1 MIRAFVEKIILCF
14 QSNYRQ
20 LFNIVF
26 ISNLILYQFSF
37 SQDNVKFK
45 RLSIEHGLSQSTI
58 NCIFQDS
65 KGFIWIGTQDGLN
78 KFDGYN
84 FEVFKHHPLDS
95 NSISHNWINDVFE
108 DKNGHIWI
116 ATWYGLNK
124 YNPKSAEFIR
134 YFSIQNDRFSLSNN
148 RPITIKE
155 DKHEN
160 LWIATWGGGLNYYNF
175 ETKHFYSY
183 QNDSKDAQSLC
194 NNFVRTINFDSNGLL
209 WIGTWDGLCYI
220 NPDSV
225 INKKDAKFTR
235 FFNDPKNPGSL
246 SDNKVISIIED
257 KYGKIWIGNVFH
269 GLNRFDKS
277 TRKFTSY
284 KRNINNPKSISSN
297 DINEV
302 YQDSFG
308 TLWIATR
315 DEGLFRYVPGKNE
328 FINYKSDYSR
338 KESLSSNKITR
349 IYEDKSG
356 TLWIGTSNSGLNSFN
371 LSRNKFSSFSHSQIN
386 KNSLSGDLI
395 NCFYQDESG
404 YLWIGTQENGLN
416 RYNLRSG
423 KFKHYRHDP
432 KNPKSVSHNNI
443 RSIVE
448 DKFGHL
454 WVATLGGLNKL
465 NKESNTFYHFK
476 NDPDNLQSLSS
487 NRIEALLID
496 KNDVLWVAT
505 SNRGLDKHELNS
517 QQFEHFRF
525 DINDPTSISSD
536 YLLSL
541 FEDSFGS
548 LWIGGW
554 GGGLNKYNAIKNSF
568 DRYRHNPSNPNSLSD
583 DIVSSIYETKS
594 NGLSTL
600 WVGTSGGI
608 SFMTLTDSSIG
619 KINHLFEKDG
629 LPNQHI
635 YGILE
640 DDSGNLW
647 FSTNKGLAKYTY
659 PHSFRNFDS
668 GDGLPKDEFSSGA
681 YYKGNNGQ
689 LYFGC
694 SEGFISFFPD
704 SIKNSSYIPPI
715 VITNFELY
723 NESKITQGGETYLS
737 NKQLT
742 LQDEIVL
749 SYSDNIFSIEFAA
762 LDYTAPKK
770 NKYAYKLQGFKEDWI
785 YTDASKRF
793 ATYTNLDPGEY
804 IFRVKGSNSD
814 GIWNEIGTSIR
825 ITITPPFWKTWW
837 FNVLLF
843 LTIGGGIAFLIMYR
857 IRQHLKIKM
866 IEKIAEEKMRS
877 KVAADFHDELGN
889 RITKISL
896 FSEILKSDKEKTS
909 AKTREYLNKIN
920 DNASNLYNETRD
932 FIWHLD
938 PKKDTLHDL
947 AIRLKIFG
955 DELFEETDTNFEFHT
970 NDGIIKK
977 IHLQMDWRQHILRIF
992 KEAMHNALKYAEST
1006 NVKLNISATNGK
1018 ALIELTDDGKG
1029 FDLSGESDGEGLKNM
1044 KNRAEAI
1051 QSELNI
1057 LSEPKKGSKIRL
1069 KINLP

>member
-1 MIRAFVEKIILCF
+1 MMPVFKTILK
-14 QSNYRQ
+14 
-20 LFNIVF
+20 LFNIVIIF
-26 ISNLILYQFSF
+26 NLILYQLSF
-37 SQDNVKFK
+37 SQDNIKFK

-65 KGFIWIGTQDGLN
+65 KGFMWIGTQDGLN

-84 FEVFKHHPLDS
+84 FEIFKHHPLDS
-95 NSISHNWINDVFE
+95 NTISHNWIWDVFE

-116 ATWYGLNK
+116 STWYGLNK
-124 YNPKSAEFIR
+124 YDPKSAEFIR

-148 RPITIKE
+148 RPITIK
-155 DKHEN
+155 DDNHGN
-160 LWIATWGGGLNYYNF
+160 LWIATWGGGLNYYDF
-175 ETKHFYSY
+175 ETNHFYSY
-183 QNDSKDAQSLC
+183 QYDPQDDQSLN
-194 NNFVRTINFDSNGLL
+194 NNFVRTLNFDSNGLL
-209 WIGTWDGLCYI
+209 WIGTWNGLCYI

-225 INKKDAKFTR
+225 INKKDVEFTR
-235 FFNDPKNPGSL
+235 YFNDPKNPESL
-246 SDNKVISIIED
+246 SGNKVLSIIED
-257 KYGKIWIGNVFH
+257 KNGKIWIGTMFH

-277 TRKFTSY
+277 TRKFTQY
-284 KRNINNPKSISSN
+284 KHNINNPKSISSN
-297 DINEV
+297 SINEI
-302 YQDSFG
+302 YQDSFDN
-308 TLWIATR
+308 LWIATQ
-315 DEGLFRYVPGKNE
+315 DEGLNRYIPGKNE
-328 FINYKSDYSR
+328 FKNYKSDYS
-338 KESLSSNKITR
+338 KKANLSSNKLTR
-349 IYEDKSG
+349 LYEDKSG
-356 TLWIGTSNSGLNSFN
+356 SLWIGTSTSGMNILN
-371 LSRNKFSSFSHSQIN
+371 LRRNKFSSFSHSQTN
-386 KNSLSGDLI
+386 NNSLSGDLI
-395 NCFYQDESG
+395 TCFYQDKSG
-404 YLWIGTQENGLN
+404 YLWVGTQENGLN
-416 RYNLRSG
+416 RYNPRSG

-432 KNPKSVSHNNI
+432 KNPKSISHNNI

-454 WVATLGGLNKL
+454 WVATFGGLNKL
-465 NKESNTFYHFK
+465 NMESNTFYHFK
-476 NDPDNLQSLSS
+476 NNPDNLQSLSS
-487 NRIEALLID
+487 NSIEALLID
-496 KNDVLWVAT
+496 KNDILWVAT
-505 SNRGLDKHELNS
+505 SSKGLDRHELNS

-554 GGGLNKYNAIKNSF
+554 GGGLNKYNAEKNRF

-583 DIVSSIYETKS
+583 DIVNSIYETKS

-608 SFMTLTDSSIG
+608 SFMTLADSSIG
-619 KINHLFEKDG
+619 KFNHLFEKDG

-647 FSTNKGLAKYTY
+647 FSTNKGVAKYTY

-668 GDGLPKDEFSSGA
+668 GDGLPQDEFSSGA
-681 YYKGNNGQ
+681 YYKGNDGQ

-694 SEGFISFFPD
+694 TQGFISFFPD

-723 NESKITQGGETYLS
+723 KESKITREGESYLS
-737 NKQLT
+737 NKQLI
-742 LQDEIVL
+742 LQDEIIL

-770 NKYAYKLQGFKEDWI
+770 NKYAYKLQGFKDDWI

-814 GIWNEIGTSIR
+814 GIWNEKGTSIK
-825 ITITPPFWKTWW
+825 IAITPPFWKTWW
-837 FNVLLF
+837 FRVLLF
-843 LTIGGGIAFLIMYR
+843 LLISGGITFLIMYR
-857 IRQHLKIKM
+857 IRQHLKIKA
-866 IEKIAEEKMRS
+866 IEKQAEEKMRS

-896 FSEILKSDKEKTS
+896 FSEILKSDNEKIS

-938 PKKDTLHDL
+938 PQKDTLHDL
-947 AIRLKIFG
+947 AIRLKTFG
-955 DELFEETDTNFEFHT
+955 DELFDETNTNFEFYT

-977 IHLQMDWRQHILRIF
+977 IRLQMDWRQHILRIF
-992 KEAMHNALKYAEST
+992 KEAMHNALKYAESK
-1006 NVKLNISATNGK
+1006 NVKLKISAANGN
-1018 ALIELTDDGKG
+1018 AIIELSDDGKG
-1029 FDLSGESDGEGLKNM
+1029 FDLYGESDGEGLKNM

-1051 QSELNI
+1051 QSELKIN
-1057 LSEPKKGSKIRL
+1057 SDSGKGTQIQL
-1069 KINLP
+1069 IINLP